1 MVLVF
6 PRRGTSQSRFWRSAL
21 LLLRGALLIAAIT
34 VAGYRLHLN
43 SASAALLYLIAV
55 VLQSLECS
63 FLEAAITSLL
73 ATSALDYFFIEPLFT
88 FNVRDPLDAVT
99 LAGLLTVSL
108 VITRIQARSRAQ
120 ADESRFQRNSMES
133 LYRVGQELLALAPA
147 AVAGPALLE
156 PFISV
161 FELSAICLFDAATL
175 ECHASGISRGDLTAK
190 TRNAFVTS
198 QDAVYPDVRIV
209 VRCLR
214 ARNAIFGAIGFEGLR
229 DPELT
234 APALAALAAA
244 ALERAR
250 AFRSA
255 TAAAAHA
262 QAEMLRSAIL
272 DALAHEFKTPLAT
285 ILTAA
290 GGLRAAGSMQP
301 QQAELAEMIE
311 VEASRLG
318 DLTSRLLRLARLD
331 REEVKPRLEKIDAA
345 ELAEMS
351 VKRYSRIWP
360 DRRIFFRRQ
369 PGNSEVRVDP
379 ELVGLA
385 LSQLLENACRYSEPD
400 ALVLTEFAEEEH
412 MAAITVWNDG
422 PPIPAS
428 ERDRIFDRFYRG
440 TAARTVVP
448 GSGLGLFVARKIAL
462 AHGGNLSLVDSAV
475 NGKSGVSFRLT
486 VPISTDEDSRG
497 SWEV

>member
-1 MVLVF
+1 
-6 PRRGTSQSRFWRSAL
+6 L
-21 LLLRGALLIAAIT
+21 L
-34 VAGYRLHLN
+34 
-43 SASAALLYLIAV
+43 
-55 VLQSLECS
+55 
-63 FLEAAITSLL
+63 
-73 ATSALDYFFIEPLFT
+73 
-88 FNVRDPLDAVT
+88 DPF
-99 LAGLLTVSL
+99 VS
-108 VITRIQARSRAQ
+108 I
-120 ADESRFQRNSMES
+120 
-133 LYRVGQELLALAPA
+133 
-147 AVAGPALLE
+147 
-156 PFISV
+156 
-161 FELSAICLFDAATL
+161 FELSAVCLLDAATL
-175 ECHASGISRGDLTAK
+175 DCHESGHSRGDLAAK
-190 TRNAFVTS
+190 TRDAFVSS
-198 QDAVYPDVRIV
+198 QDAVYPDLQIV

-214 ARNAIFGAIGFEGLR
+214 ARNNILGVIGFEGLR
-229 DPELT
+229 NPELT

-301 QQAELAEMIE
+301 QQSELAEMIE

-351 VKRYSRIWP
+351 AKRYSKIWP

-369 PGNSEVRVDP
+369 EGLSEVRVDP
-379 ELVGLA
+379 ELIGLA

-400 ALVLTEFAEEEH
+400 ALVLIEFAEEEQ
-412 MAAITVWNDG
+412 MAAITVWNEG

-428 ERDRIFDRFYRG
+428 DRDRIFDRFYRG

-462 AHGGNLSLVDSAV
+462 AHGGKLSLVGSGA
-475 NGKSGVSFRLT
+475 NGKSGVGFRLT
-486 VPISTDEDSRG
+486 VPIAANEDSHG

>member
-1 MVLVF
+1 
-6 PRRGTSQSRFWRSAL
+6 
-21 LLLRGALLIAAIT
+21 LLLRGALATAAVTAICY
-34 VAGYRLHLN
+34 GLRLN
-43 SASAALLYLIAV
+43 SATAALLFLIAV
-55 VLQSLECS
+55 VLQSLDCG
-63 FLEAAITSLL
+63 FAEAAVVSVL
-73 ATSALDYFFIEPLFT
+73 AVGSLDYFFIEPRFT
-88 FNVRDPLDAVT
+88 FNVDDPLDAVT
-99 LAGLLTVSL
+99 LVCLLVVSL
-108 VITRIQARSRAQ
+108 VITQIQARKRAQ
-120 ADESRFQRNSMES
+120 AAITRVQRNYMES

-156 PFISV
+156 PFVSV
-161 FELSAICLFDAATL
+161 FDLSAVCLFDAATL
-175 ECHASGISRGDLTAK
+175 ECHISGQSRGDLMEK
-190 TRNAFVTS
+190 TRNAFIS
-198 QDAVYPDVRIV
+198 NEDAVYPDQHIV

-214 ARNAIFGAIGFEGLR
+214 ARTAVCGVIGFEGLR
-229 DPELT
+229 NPELT

-244 ALERAR
+244 ALDRAR

-351 VKRYSRIWP
+351 AKRYAKIWP

-369 PGNSEVRVDP
+369 GGYSEVRVDP
-379 ELVGLA
+379 ELIGLA
-385 LSQLLENACRYSEPD
+385 LSQLLENACRYSDPD
-400 ALVLTEFAEEEH
+400 AVVLIEFAEEDH

-428 ERDRIFDRFYRG
+428 DRNRIFDRFYRG
-440 TAARTVVP
+440 STARKVAP

-462 AHGGNLSLVDSAV
+462 AHGGGLSLAESGT
-475 NGKSGVSFRLT
+475 NGKNGVGFRLT
-486 VPISTDEDSRG
+486 VPISMSEDSHG
-497 SWEV
+497 AWEV

>member
-1 MVLVF
+1 MC
-6 PRRGTSQSRFWRSAL
+6 
-21 LLLRGALLIAAIT
+21 RGALVTAAVT
-34 VAGYRLHLN
+34 AAGYWLHIN

-55 VLQSLECS
+55 VLQSLDCG
-63 FLEAAITSLL
+63 FLEAAIASVA
-73 ATSALDYFFIEPLFT
+73 ATAALDYFFIEPRFT
-88 FNVRDPLDAVT
+88 FNVDDPLDAVT
-99 LAGLLTVSL
+99 LAGLLIVSL

-120 ADESRFQRNSMES
+120 ASEARQQRNSMES

-156 PFISV
+156 PFVSV
-161 FELSAICLFDAATL
+161 FEVSAVCLFDAATG
-175 ECHASGISRGDLTAK
+175 ECHASGHSRGDLAAK
-190 TRNAFVTS
+190 TRDAFVS
-198 QDAVYPDVRIV
+198 NQDAVYADPPIV

-214 ARNAIFGAIGFEGLR
+214 TRNNILGVIGFEGLR
-229 DPELT
+229 NPEFT

-351 VKRYSRIWP
+351 AKRYSKIWP

-369 PGNSEVRVDP
+369 EGLSEVRVDP
-379 ELVGLA
+379 ELIGLA

-400 ALVLTEFAEEEH
+400 ALVLIEFAEEDRA
-412 MAAITVWNDG
+412 AAITVWNDG
-422 PPIPAS
+422 PPVPAS
-428 ERDRIFDRFYRG
+428 ERDRVFDRFYRG
-440 TAARTVVP
+440 AAARTVVP

-462 AHGGNLSLVDSAV
+462 AHGGNLRLLDSAG
-475 NGKSGVSFRLT
+475 NGKSGVGFRLT
-486 VPISTDEDSRG
+486 VPLASDEDSHD

>member
-1 MVLVF
+1 MVMVL
-6 PRRGTSQSRFWRSAL
+6 PRRGSSQSRIRRSVL
-21 LLLRGALLIAAIT
+21 LLCRGALLTGAVT
-34 VAGYRLHLN
+34 VAGYGLHLN

-55 VLQSLECS
+55 VLQSLDCG
-63 FLEAAITSLL
+63 FLESAITSLL
-73 ATSALDYFFIEPLFT
+73 ATSALDYFFIEPRFT
-88 FNVRDPLDAVT
+88 FNVQDPLDAVT
-99 LAGLLTVSL
+99 LSGLLIVSL
-108 VITRIQARSRAQ
+108 VVTRIQARSRAQ
-120 ADESRFQRNSMES
+120 AGEARQQRNSMEA

-156 PFISV
+156 PFVSI
-161 FELSAICLFDAATL
+161 FELSAVCLLDAATL
-175 ECHASGISRGDLTAK
+175 DCHESGHSRGDLAAK
-190 TRNAFVTS
+190 TRDAFVSS
-198 QDAVYPDVRIV
+198 QDAVYPDLQIV

-214 ARNAIFGAIGFEGLR
+214 ARNNILGVIGFEGLR
-229 DPELT
+229 NPELT

-301 QQAELAEMIE
+301 QQSELAEMIE

-351 VKRYSRIWP
+351 AKRYSKIWP

-369 PGNSEVRVDP
+369 EGLSEVRVDP
-379 ELVGLA
+379 ELIGLA

-400 ALVLTEFAEEEH
+400 ALVLIEFAEEEQ
-412 MAAITVWNDG
+412 MAAITVWNEG

-428 ERDRIFDRFYRG
+428 DRDRIFDRFYRG

-462 AHGGNLSLVDSAV
+462 AHGGKLSLVGSGA
-475 NGKSGVSFRLT
+475 NGKSGVGFRLT
-486 VPISTDEDSRG
+486 VPIAANEDSHG

>member
-1 MVLVF
+1 MVLVL
-6 PRRGTSQSRFWRSAL
+6 PRRGTSRSRLLRSAL
-21 LLLRGALLIAAIT
+21 LVFRGALLTGAVTAIC
-34 VAGYRLHLN
+34 YWLRFN
-43 SASAALLYLIAV
+43 SASAGLLFLIAV
-55 VLQSLECS
+55 VLQSLDCG
-63 FLEAAITSLL
+63 FLEAAIVSVL
-73 ATSALDYFFIEPLFT
+73 ATAALDYFFIEPRFT
-88 FNVRDPLDAVT
+88 LNVDDPLDAVT
-99 LAGLLTVSL
+99 LACLLTVCL
-108 VITRIQARSRAQ
+108 VITRIQARSRGR
-120 ADESRFQRNSMES
+120 DRELRLQRNTMES

-156 PFISV
+156 PFVSI

-175 ECHASGISRGDLTAK
+175 ECHTSGHSRGDLAGK
-190 TRNAFVTS
+190 TRNAFILS
-198 QDAVYPDVRIV
+198 EDAVYPDQQIV

-214 ARNAIFGAIGFEGLR
+214 ARSAVFGAIGFEGLR
-229 DPELT
+229 NPELT

-290 GGLRAAGSMQP
+290 GGLRATGSMQP

-351 VKRYSRIWP
+351 AKRYSRIWP

-369 PGNSEVRVDP
+369 GGYSEVRVDP
-379 ELVGLA
+379 ELIGLA

-400 ALVLTEFAEEEH
+400 ALVLIEFAEEEH

-422 PPIPAS
+422 PPIPAG

-440 TAARTVVP
+440 TTAKKVAP

-462 AHGGNLSLVDSAV
+462 AHGGDLSLADSGA
-475 NGKSGVSFRLT
+475 NGKSVVGFRLT
-486 VPISTDEDSRG
+486 LPISLNEDSHG